1 MAESFLLFEACDF
14 VGFPAGGQ
22 LTMARHI
29 MTAFAGDVA
38 LVGIDTDGTA
48 PVGAWSTRRIEGID
62 YPFFAIRHR
71 TPSASRPLVPA
82 RIATYAALLRHRSK
96 ILSLGVRRAF
106 CQGHETL
113 LAIAGWPW
121 QSLAY
126 DFPGVANPLGIS
138 RYRWARP
145 LASAFDRLFFRAL
158 THADV
163 VLATADA
170 AAIAAM
176 CERSGGLLAPH
187 DVGMWP
193 TRVDTDVFKPGDA
206 LTARKAAGLPSDK
219 LLIVTSGRLNWVKG
233 WPLLLEAL
241 VSSDPRWHLVF
252 VGDGEDRE
260 ALLARAA
267 ELGVDSKVTITGTR
281 SPPEVAR
288 YVQAADVFAMASH
301 HEGFST
307 SMLEALAC
315 GKPIVTTAVS
325 SATTIVE
332 SGVNGFVVSNRDSI
346 DFRKAL
352 NAAMHLSGRT
362 VKELSMH
369 RVVAYAASN
378 IHKDLQTIWPA
389 IAAGRSLQ
397 MKEKVRNE

>member
-48 PVGAWSTRRIEGID
+48 PVGAWSTRRIDGID

-138 RYRWARP
+138 RYPWARP
-145 LASAFDRLFFRAL
+145 LGSAFDRLFFRAL
-158 THADV
+158 TRADV

-170 AAIAAM
+170 AAISAM

-219 LLIVTSGRLNWVKG
+219 VLIITSGRLNWVKG

-241 VSSDPRWHLVF
+241 VDSDPRWHLVF
-252 VGDGEDRE
+252 VGDGEDRA
-260 ALLARAA
+260 ALLARATDMGIA
-267 ELGVDSKVTITGTR
+267 ARITVTGFQ
-281 SPPEVAR
+281 PPPGVAR
-288 YVQAADVFAMASH
+288 CIQAAEVFAMASH

-315 GKPIVTTAVS
+315 GKPIVSTAVS
-325 SATTIVE
+325 SASTIVDD
-332 SGVNGFVVSNRDSI
+332 GQTGYVVPSRDASVFR
-346 DFRKAL
+346 DALRKAL
-352 NAAMHLSGRT
+352 ALDSAQVRDSCDD
-362 VKELSMH
+362 
-369 RVVAYAASN
+369 RVPAYALAN
-378 IHKDLQTIWPA
+378 VRRDLCRVWPVVNA
-389 IAAGRSLQ
+389 
-397 MKEKVRNE
+397 V

>member
-1 MAESFLLFEACDF
+1 MAASFLLFEACDF

-48 PVGAWSTRRIEGID
+48 AVGAWSSRRIDGID
-62 YPFFAIRHR
+62 YPFFAIRRR

-82 RIATYAALLRHRSK
+82 RIATYAALLRHRRR
-96 ILSLGVRRAF
+96 ILSLGVRHAF

-138 RYRWARP
+138 RYPWARP
-145 LASAFDRLFFRAL
+145 LGSAFDRLFFRAL
-158 THADV
+158 TRADL

-176 CERSGGLLAPH
+176 CARSRGLLTPH
-187 DVGMWP
+187 DVRLWP
-193 TRVDTDVFKPGDA
+193 TRVDTDVFKPGDVRS
-206 LTARKAAGLPSDK
+206 ARQAAGLPTDK
-219 LLIVTSGRLNWVKG
+219 VLVVTSGRLNWVKG
-233 WPLLLEAL
+233 WPLLLETL
-241 VSSDPRWHLVF
+241 VGSDPRWHIVF
-252 VGDGEDRE
+252 VGDGEDRA

-267 ELGVDSKVTITGTR
+267 AMGLAARITVTGFQ
-281 SPPEVAR
+281 PPPGVAR
-288 YVQAADVFAMASH
+288 CIQAADVFAMASH

-315 GKPIVTTAVS
+315 GKPIVSTAVS
-325 SATTIVE
+325 SASTIIDE
-332 SGVNGFVVSNRDSI
+332 GRTGYVVPSRDPPA
-346 DFRKAL
+346 FREALRKAL
-352 NAAMHLSGRT
+352 ALDAAQVRT
-362 VKELSMH
+362 TCAE
-369 RVVAYAASN
+369 RVPAYAVANVRS
-378 IHKDLQTIWPA
+378 DLGRVWPA
-389 IAAGRSLQ
+389 INAA
-397 MKEKVRNE
+397 

>member
-48 PVGAWSTRRIEGID
+48 PVGAWSTRRIDGID
-62 YPFFAIRHR
+62 YPFFAIRRR

-138 RYRWARP
+138 RYPWARP
-145 LASAFDRLFFRAL
+145 LGSAFDRLFFRAL
-158 THADV
+158 TRADV

-219 LLIVTSGRLNWVKG
+219 VLIITSGRLNWVKG

-241 VSSDPRWHLVF
+241 VDSDPRWHLVF
-252 VGDGEDRE
+252 VGDGEDRA
-260 ALLARAA
+260 ALLARATDMGIA
-267 ELGVDSKVTITGTR
+267 ARITVTGFQ
-281 SPPEVAR
+281 PPPGVAR
-288 YVQAADVFAMASH
+288 CIQAADVFAMASY

-315 GKPIVTTAVS
+315 GKPIVSTAVS
-325 SATTIVE
+325 SASTIVDH
-332 SGVNGFVVSNRDSI
+332 GRTGYVVPSRDASVFR
-346 DFRKAL
+346 DALRKAL
-352 NAAMHLSGRT
+352 ALDSAQVRDSCAD
-362 VKELSMH
+362 
-369 RVVAYAASN
+369 RVPAYALAN
-378 IHKDLQTIWPA
+378 VRRDLCRVWPVVNA
-389 IAAGRSLQ
+389 
-397 MKEKVRNE
+397 V

>member
-1 MAESFLLFEACDF
+1 
-14 VGFPAGGQ
+14 
-22 LTMARHI
+22 MARHI
-29 MTAFAGDVA
+29 MMAFAGDVA

-48 PVGAWSTRRIEGID
+48 PVGAWSTRRIDGID
-62 YPFFAIRHR
+62 YPFFAIRRR

-138 RYRWARP
+138 RYPWARS
-145 LASAFDRLFFRAL
+145 LGSAFDRLFFRAL
-158 THADV
+158 TRADV

-241 VSSDPRWHLVF
+241 VDSDPRWHLVF
-252 VGDGEDRE
+252 VGDGEDRA
-260 ALLARAA
+260 ALLARATDMGLA
-267 ELGVDSKVTITGTR
+267 ARITVTGFQ
-281 SPPEVAR
+281 PPPGVAR
-288 YVQAADVFAMASH
+288 CIQAADVFAMASY

-315 GKPIVTTAVS
+315 GKPIVSTAVS
-325 SATTIVE
+325 SASTIVDH
-332 SGVNGFVVSNRDSI
+332 GRTGYVVPSRDASVFR
-346 DFRKAL
+346 DALRKAL
-352 NAAMHLSGRT
+352 ALDSAQVRDSCAD
-362 VKELSMH
+362 
-369 RVVAYAASN
+369 RVPAYALAN
-378 IHKDLQTIWPA
+378 VRRDLCRVWPVVNA
-389 IAAGRSLQ
+389 
-397 MKEKVRNE
+397 V